1 MYIAG
6 LKINIVTEYG
16 VFGFEENFSRH
27 LTIVRAQNSSG
38 KSTLFNTILY
48 ALGCEEILGGKGE
61 GFLSYC
67 LTSNFEYKQKTIK
80 VLSSEVFLEVEN
92 KYGEVKT
99 FRRAIKDNIKNSK
112 LVEIYNSKYITEKE
126 RLGVAVPTYLH
137 DAGAAINE
145 SGFHS
150 FLENFL
156 DLNLPQVPNTS
167 GSLTKLYI
175 QTIFAAHAV
184 EQKRGWTDY
193 IANIPFF
200 GIRDV
205 KTRVIEYLLGLEVFD
220 INELKN
226 FYISESNKIISQWD
240 AEVKELSGKVKERNG
255 FVKGLPTKP
264 SNLFHVD
271 EIEILLQ
278 DELTISQRISIL
290 DKEYLEAKRN
300 EDSENNVSSVELVDQ
315 IENIEDEL
323 NLLIIKFDHIN
334 NSLNRNKI
342 TISDYNEILE
352 QIENDLIKNKSA
364 FRLRQLGAEYDIQI
378 ANDKCPTC
386 FQNVVDNLFA
396 ETIKGPQM
404 DLKEQIEYLNSQKK
418 MLQNQIIGLNA
429 NNEVIELSLSNVKKE
444 IQRKNEV
451 IRSIKKSIT
460 SGSEISKLYV
470 RQQIYIENEVREL
483 QSLKD
488 VEEKVKTNLNGLL
501 IDFIKNQ
508 SSLNALPKDVYS
520 VKDKEKIKCFEK
532 KFKENADDF
541 GYKSASISDIHINFD
556 NLIPTLNHLELR
568 EIRKSST
575 KIDSSASD
583 FVRLIWSF
591 LLGLQQTGLQY
602 DSNILNILLLD
613 EPGQHSM
620 ALNSQR
626 MLFKKLAE
634 TQNLQSIVAASFDN
648 DEGNFNQV
656 TSGLN
661 FKLISWDE
669 KLIKPLR

>member
-1 MYIAG
+1 M
-6 LKINIVTEYG
+6 
-16 VFGFEENFSRH
+16 
-27 LTIVRAQNSSG
+27 
-38 KSTLFNTILY
+38 
-48 ALGCEEILGGKGE
+48 
-61 GFLSYC
+61 
-67 LTSNFEYKQKTIK
+67 
-80 VLSSEVFLEVEN
+80 
-92 KYGEVKT
+92 
-99 FRRAIKDNIKNSK
+99 
-112 LVEIYNSKYITEKE
+112 
-126 RLGVAVPTYLH
+126 
-137 DAGAAINE
+137 
-145 SGFHS
+145 
-150 FLENFL
+150 
-156 DLNLPQVPNTS
+156 
-167 GSLTKLYI
+167 
-175 QTIFAAHAV
+175 
-184 EQKRGWTDY
+184 
-193 IANIPFF
+193 
-200 GIRDV
+200 
-205 KTRVIEYLLGLEVFD
+205 
-220 INELKN
+220 
-226 FYISESNKIISQWD
+226 ISI
-240 AEVKELSGKVKERNG
+240 LSGKVKERNG

-364 FRLRQLGAEYDIQI
+364 FKLRQLGAEYDIQI

-488 VEEKVKTNLNGLL
+488 VEEKVKTNLNGWR
-501 IDFIKNQ
+501 I
-508 SSLNALPKDVYS
+508 
-520 VKDKEKIKCFEK
+520 
-532 KFKENADDF
+532 
-541 GYKSASISDIHINFD
+541 
-556 NLIPTLNHLELR
+556 
-568 EIRKSST
+568 
-575 KIDSSASD
+575 
-583 FVRLIWSF
+583 
-591 LLGLQQTGLQY
+591 QT
-602 DSNILNILLLD
+602 
-613 EPGQHSM
+613 
-620 ALNSQR
+620 
-626 MLFKKLAE
+626 
-634 TQNLQSIVAASFDN
+634 
-648 DEGNFNQV
+648 
-656 TSGLN
+656 
-661 FKLISWDE
+661 
-669 KLIKPLR
+669 

>member
-1 MYIAG
+1 
-6 LKINIVTEYG
+6 
-16 VFGFEENFSRH
+16 
-27 LTIVRAQNSSG
+27 
-38 KSTLFNTILY
+38 
-48 ALGCEEILGGKGE
+48 
-61 GFLSYC
+61 
-67 LTSNFEYKQKTIK
+67 
-80 VLSSEVFLEVEN
+80 
-92 KYGEVKT
+92 
-99 FRRAIKDNIKNSK
+99 
-112 LVEIYNSKYITEKE
+112 
-126 RLGVAVPTYLH
+126 
-137 DAGAAINE
+137 
-145 SGFHS
+145 
-150 FLENFL
+150 
-156 DLNLPQVPNTS
+156 
-167 GSLTKLYI
+167 
-175 QTIFAAHAV
+175 
-184 EQKRGWTDY
+184 
-193 IANIPFF
+193 
-200 GIRDV
+200 
-205 KTRVIEYLLGLEVFD
+205 
-220 INELKN
+220 
-226 FYISESNKIISQWD
+226 
-240 AEVKELSGKVKERNG
+240 
-255 FVKGLPTKP
+255 
-264 SNLFHVD
+264 
-271 EIEILLQ
+271 
-278 DELTISQRISIL
+278 
-290 DKEYLEAKRN
+290 
-300 EDSENNVSSVELVDQ
+300 
-315 IENIEDEL
+315 
-323 NLLIIKFDHIN
+323 
-334 NSLNRNKI
+334 
-342 TISDYNEILE
+342 
-352 QIENDLIKNKSA
+352 
-364 FRLRQLGAEYDIQI
+364 
-378 ANDKCPTC
+378 
-386 FQNVVDNLFA
+386 
-396 ETIKGPQM
+396 
-404 DLKEQIEYLNSQKK
+404 
-418 MLQNQIIGLNA
+418 MLQNQIIGLSA
-429 NNEVIELSLSNVKKE
+429 NNELIELSLSNVKKE

>member
-6 LKINIVTEYG
+6 LKVNIVTEFG
-16 VFGFEENFSRH
+16 NFGFEESFSRN
-27 LTIVRAQNSSG
+27 LTIIRAQNSSG
-38 KSTLFNTILY
+38 KSTLFNTFLY

-67 LTSNFEYKQKTIK
+67 LNSNFEYNGENIK

-92 KYGEVKT
+92 KIGEVKT
-99 FRRAIKDNIKNSK
+99 FRRVIKDNLKSSK
-112 LVEIYNSKYITEKE
+112 LVEIYNCRYITEKE
-126 RLGVAVPTYLH
+126 RLGVAIPTYLH

-145 SGFHS
+145 SGFHN

-156 DLNLPQVPNTS
+156 GLNLPQVSNTS
-167 GSLTKLYI
+167 GGLTKLYI

-193 IANIPFF
+193 ISNIPFF

-226 FYISESNKIISQWD
+226 FYIAENNRIISLWD
-240 AEVKELSGKVKERNG
+240 TEVKKLSNKVKERNG
-255 FVKGLPTKP
+255 FIKGLPSKP

-290 DKEYLEAKRN
+290 DREYLEAKRN
-300 EDSENNVSSVELVDQ
+300 EDSENNISSIELINQVG
-315 IENIEDEL
+315 IIEDEL
-323 NLLIIKFDHIN
+323 NLLIIKFDNIN
-334 NSLNRNKI
+334 NSLSRNKI
-342 TISDYNEILE
+342 TIKDYQEIIE
-352 QIENDLIKNKSA
+352 QIEKDLINNKSA
-364 FRLRQLGAEYDIQI
+364 FKLRQLGAEFDVQI

-418 MLQNQIIGLNA
+418 MLNNQILGLNISNEEIEVSL
-429 NNEVIELSLSNVKKE
+429 NNIKKE

-451 IRSIKKSIT
+451 IKIIKKSIT
-460 SGSEISKLYV
+460 SGSEVSKLYV

-483 QSLKD
+483 QILKD
-488 VEEKVKTNLNGLL
+488 IEDEVKNSLNVLL
-501 IDFIKNQ
+501 KDFIQNQ
-508 SSLNALPKDVYS
+508 SNLNALPKDVYS
-520 VKDKEKIKCFEK
+520 GKDKEKIKHFEK
-532 KFKENADDF
+532 KFKENAEDF

-556 NLIPTLNHLELR
+556 NLTPTLNHLELR

-583 FVRLIWSF
+583 FIRLIWSF
-591 LLGLQQTGLQY
+591 LLGLQQTGLRY
-602 DSNILNILLLD
+602 NSNILNILLFD

-626 MLFKKLAE
+626 VLFRKLSE
-634 TQNLQSIVAASFDN
+634 IQNLQSIVAASFDN

-661 FKLISWDE
+661 FKMISWNE
-669 KLIKPLR
+669 KLIKPLI

>member
-1 MYIAG
+1 M
-6 LKINIVTEYG
+6 
-16 VFGFEENFSRH
+16 
-27 LTIVRAQNSSG
+27 
-38 KSTLFNTILY
+38 
-48 ALGCEEILGGKGE
+48 
-61 GFLSYC
+61 
-67 LTSNFEYKQKTIK
+67 
-80 VLSSEVFLEVEN
+80 
-92 KYGEVKT
+92 
-99 FRRAIKDNIKNSK
+99 
-112 LVEIYNSKYITEKE
+112 
-126 RLGVAVPTYLH
+126 
-137 DAGAAINE
+137 
-145 SGFHS
+145 
-150 FLENFL
+150 
-156 DLNLPQVPNTS
+156 
-167 GSLTKLYI
+167 
-175 QTIFAAHAV
+175 
-184 EQKRGWTDY
+184 
-193 IANIPFF
+193 
-200 GIRDV
+200 
-205 KTRVIEYLLGLEVFD
+205 
-220 INELKN
+220 
-226 FYISESNKIISQWD
+226 ISI
-240 AEVKELSGKVKERNG
+240 LSGKVKERNG

-364 FRLRQLGAEYDIQI
+364 FKLRQLGAEYDIQI

-418 MLQNQIIGLNA
+418 MLQNQIIGLSA
-429 NNEVIELSLSNVKKE
+429 NNELIELSLSNVKKE

-501 IDFIKNQ
+501 INFIKNQ

-648 DEGNFNQV
+648 DDGNFNQV

>member
-255 FVKGLPTKP
+255 FIKGLPTKP

-418 MLQNQIIGLNA
+418 MLQNQIIGLSA
-429 NNEVIELSLSNVKKE
+429 NNEVI
-444 IQRKNEV
+444 
-451 IRSIKKSIT
+451 SI
-460 SGSEISKLYV
+460 
-470 RQQIYIENEVREL
+470 N
-483 QSLKD
+483 
-488 VEEKVKTNLNGLL
+488 
-501 IDFIKNQ
+501 
-508 SSLNALPKDVYS
+508 
-520 VKDKEKIKCFEK
+520 
-532 KFKENADDF
+532 
-541 GYKSASISDIHINFD
+541 
-556 NLIPTLNHLELR
+556 
-568 EIRKSST
+568 
-575 KIDSSASD
+575 
-583 FVRLIWSF
+583 
-591 LLGLQQTGLQY
+591 
-602 DSNILNILLLD
+602 
-613 EPGQHSM
+613 
-620 ALNSQR
+620 
-626 MLFKKLAE
+626 
-634 TQNLQSIVAASFDN
+634 
-648 DEGNFNQV
+648 
-656 TSGLN
+656 
-661 FKLISWDE
+661 
-669 KLIKPLR
+669 

>member
-16 VFGFEENFSRH
+16 VFGFEESFSRH

-240 AEVKELSGKVKERNG
+240 AEVKEYKS
-255 FVKGLPTKP
+255 
-264 SNLFHVD
+264 LF
-271 EIEILLQ
+271 
-278 DELTISQRISIL
+278 S
-290 DKEYLEAKRN
+290 
-300 EDSENNVSSVELVDQ
+300 
-315 IENIEDEL
+315 
-323 NLLIIKFDHIN
+323 
-334 NSLNRNKI
+334 
-342 TISDYNEILE
+342 
-352 QIENDLIKNKSA
+352 IKN
-364 FRLRQLGAEYDIQI
+364 
-378 ANDKCPTC
+378 
-386 FQNVVDNLFA
+386 
-396 ETIKGPQM
+396 
-404 DLKEQIEYLNSQKK
+404 
-418 MLQNQIIGLNA
+418 
-429 NNEVIELSLSNVKKE
+429 
-444 IQRKNEV
+444 
-451 IRSIKKSIT
+451 T
-460 SGSEISKLYV
+460 S
-470 RQQIYIENEVREL
+470 
-483 QSLKD
+483 
-488 VEEKVKTNLNGLL
+488 
-501 IDFIKNQ
+501 
-508 SSLNALPKDVYS
+508 
-520 VKDKEKIKCFEK
+520 
-532 KFKENADDF
+532 
-541 GYKSASISDIHINFD
+541 
-556 NLIPTLNHLELR
+556 
-568 EIRKSST
+568 
-575 KIDSSASD
+575 
-583 FVRLIWSF
+583 
-591 LLGLQQTGLQY
+591 
-602 DSNILNILLLD
+602 
-613 EPGQHSM
+613 
-620 ALNSQR
+620 
-626 MLFKKLAE
+626 
-634 TQNLQSIVAASFDN
+634 
-648 DEGNFNQV
+648 
-656 TSGLN
+656 
-661 FKLISWDE
+661 
-669 KLIKPLR
+669 

>member
-6 LKINIVTEYG
+6 LKINLVTEFG
-16 VFGFEENFSRH
+16 NFGFEECFSRH
-27 LTIVRAQNSSG
+27 LTIIRAQNSSG
-38 KSTLFNTILY
+38 KSTLFNTVLY

-67 LTSNFEYKQKTIK
+67 LTSSFEYNAQNIK

-92 KYGEVKT
+92 KVGEVRT

-126 RLGVAVPTYLH
+126 RLGVAMPTYLH
-137 DAGAAINE
+137 DAGAAVSE

-150 FLENFL
+150 FLEKFL
-156 DLNLPQVPNTS
+156 GLNLPQVSNTS
-167 GSLTKLYI
+167 GGLTKLYI

-205 KTRVIEYLLGLEVFD
+205 KTRVIEYLLGLDVFD
-220 INELKN
+220 INELKSL
-226 FYISESNKIISQWD
+226 YGSESNRIISQWD
-240 AEVKELSGKVKERNG
+240 TEFKKLSGKVKERNG
-255 FVKGLPTKP
+255 FVKGLPSKP
-264 SNLFHVD
+264 NNLFNVS

-300 EDSENNVSSVELVDQ
+300 EDYESDVSAVELVNQ
-315 IENIEDEL
+315 IGNIEDEL
-323 NLLIIKFDHIN
+323 NLLIIKFDQLN
-334 NSLNRNKI
+334 NSLSRNKA

-352 QIENDLIKNKSA
+352 QIGNDLIKNKSA
-364 FRLRQLGAEYDIQI
+364 FKLRKLGAEYDIQI

-386 FQNVVDNLFA
+386 FQNIVDNLFA
-396 ETIKGPQM
+396 EKIKGPQM
-404 DLKEQIEYLNSQKK
+404 DLKEQIEYLENQKK
-418 MLQNQIIGLNA
+418 MLQNQILGLGV
-429 NNEVIELSLSNVKKE
+429 NNEVIELNLSNVKNE

-451 IRSIKKSIT
+451 IRNIKKSIT

-470 RQQIYIENEVREL
+470 RQQIYIENEISEL

-488 VEEKVKTNLNGLL
+488 IEEIVKTNLNSLL
-501 IDFIKNQ
+501 MDYIKNQ
-508 SSLNALPKDVYS
+508 SKLNALPKDIYS
-520 VKDKEKIKCFEK
+520 EEDKEKIKCFEK
-532 KFKENADDF
+532 KFKKNADDF
-541 GYKSASISDIHINFD
+541 GYKSASISDIYINLD
-556 NLIPTLNHLELR
+556 NLTPMLNHLELR

-575 KIDSSASD
+575 KVDSSASD

-591 LLGLQQTGLQY
+591 LLALQQTGLEY

-634 TQNLQSIVAASFDN
+634 TSNLQCIVAASFDN

-661 FKLISWDE
+661 FKLISWDD
-669 KLIKPLR
+669 KLIKPLV